1 MAKDTF
7 EKDLKKLEEIV
18 AKLEDGDVQLEESMK
33 LFEEGV
39 KLSRLCSERL
49 DKAEK
54 KLLRGLPPSRI
65 VEVAGL
71 IDAKL
76 IVIGSRG
83 QTGIPHLMQ
92 GSVSE
97 RVVELARRPV
107 VVVKAPGNRQL
118 EEKRRKKEEKERK
131 KAEKARK
138 KQEKKAVKAAPADG
152 QTDPGGERDDG

>member
-54 KLLRGLPPSRI
+54 KIEILTKDDKGEIKSEPFQ
-65 VEVAGL
+65 
-71 IDAKL
+71 ID
-76 IVIGSRG
+76 
-83 QTGIPHLMQ
+83 
-92 GSVSE
+92 E
-97 RVVELARRPV
+97 
-107 VVVKAPGNRQL
+107 
-118 EEKRRKKEEKERK
+118 
-131 KAEKARK
+131 
-138 KQEKKAVKAAPADG
+138 
-152 QTDPGGERDDG
+152 